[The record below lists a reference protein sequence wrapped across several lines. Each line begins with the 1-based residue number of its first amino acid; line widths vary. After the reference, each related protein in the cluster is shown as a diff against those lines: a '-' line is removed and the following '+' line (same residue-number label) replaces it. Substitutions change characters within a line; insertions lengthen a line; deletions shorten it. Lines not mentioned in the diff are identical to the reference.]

1 MGNWARR
8 QVLGWLA
15 AGATAPLLGGCA
27 RGFSASSAD
36 RDLQLLYVADT
47 LDAREP
53 GWPVVPRVR
62 LGPAGRIGAAPW
74 RTGADAAR
82 LAPSLAPLLDA
93 GRGDGQ
99 RYGGYAALACQL
111 TQLRTRQ
118 GATRS
123 LTLENGQCWNGSG
136 LTQLTRGEAGVEGS
150 QLLGSEVRV
159 SSDERLL
166 WPERSAA
173 LYRRYGRP
181 VLGATLTEDQRTAL
195 GVAPFALIERD
206 GVRIA
211 LVGVTDPYASDQQ
224 APLADWYARLRPVLA
239 EARGKADLLVV
250 LADVGSGPGL
260 WLAERLEEAD
270 LLLCARGQDLWPE
283 LIPVM
288 RGSGRPL
295 PVCLPGC
302 RGVGIFEIRCR
313 GGRDGWRLDA
323 VFHPVQAKRV
333 PDRALLEH
341 YQRQLARAR
350 APHAGWL
357 DQRLARAPVDL
368 WRRDLLGGSW
378 DALIAAALGGGDA
391 QPVLLPG
398 LRYDLPLRRGDWI
411 TREHLIALCGG
422 HEATVLDLPTSA
434 DGLRTLLEDAA
445 DNRFGEPLLLDNSQD
460 LPRLLGVPWTC
471 RYGAPR
477 GQRIG
482 PLQAPL
488 GASFTCRTFAL
499 GRELGTGEALWQRLE
514 AYLRARPADWGLVPL
529 APPRLEFV
537 EGHPGWHPL
546 AALRRRLESLA

>member
-27 RGFSASSAD
+27 RGFSAGPAD
-36 RDLQLLYVADT
+36 TDLQLLYVADT

-53 GWPVVPRVR
+53 GWPVVPRLR

-82 LAPSLAPLLDA
+82 LAPALAPLLDA

-181 VLGATLTEDQRTAL
+181 VLGATLTEEQRTTL

-211 LVGVTDPYASDQQ
+211 LVGLTDPYASDQQ

-323 VFHPVQAKRV
+323 VFHPVQAERV

-341 YQRQLARAR
+341 YQRQLAQAR

-434 DGLRTLLEDAA
+434 DGLRTLLEEAA

-460 LPRLLGVPWTC
+460 LPRLLGVQWTC

-514 AYLRARPADWGLVPL
+514 AYLRARPADWGLAPL